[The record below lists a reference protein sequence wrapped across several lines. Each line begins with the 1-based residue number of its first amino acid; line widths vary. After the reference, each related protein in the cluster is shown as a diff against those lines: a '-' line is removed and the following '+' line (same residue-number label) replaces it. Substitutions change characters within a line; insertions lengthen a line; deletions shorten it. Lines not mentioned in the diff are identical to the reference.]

1 MNGKGGTGKSTL
13 AALLVEYVCAKKGGS
28 ILAIDA
34 DPNSNLPELLGVK
47 DAASIVGIVEDVQKH
62 LDKLPSGIT
71 KDRFIEMKVQEA
83 VSEEAKGF
91 DLLVMGR
98 PEGPGCY
105 CYVNNLLRGIISKIT
120 KNYDLVIIDNA
131 AGMEHISRRTMRRID
146 KLLLVS
152 DYSVFGVRS
161 AKKIY
166 DLVREMDIDL
176 GESYLVVN
184 KLTGKVGALEKE
196 MDASGLELAGAIP
209 FDERLANLSI
219 SGRSIFKL
227 DDSGLRAEVET
238 IFRKVMKSQARETY
252 GHRAGKGKI

>member
-1 MNGKGGTGKSTL
+1 M
-13 AALLVEYVCAKKGGS
+13 VEYVCANKGGS
-28 ILAIDA
+28 VLAIDA

-83 VSEEAKGF
+83 VTEEAKGF
-91 DLLVMGR
+91 DLLMMGR

-105 CYVNNLLRGIISKIT
+105 CYVNNLLRGILQKIT

-146 KLLLVS
+146 KLILVS
-152 DYSVFGVRS
+152 DYSVFGIRS

-184 KLTGKVGALEKE
+184 KMTGDISALELE

-219 SGRSIFKL
+219 SGKSIFKL
-227 DDSGLRAEVET
+227 DDATLRAKVET
-238 IFRKVMKSQARETY
+238 VFRKIMKSQAREAY